1 MPSACPG
8 WGSAEGGEGTQDDRQ
23 GPGPCSPASALGN
36 SRLFLAQPLCSLASC
51 HFSGSGCQNCRR
63 RLLRGSAQPRPAPPR
78 PSALIMGQACV
89 FTHAAI
95 QRGATSNITETP
107 PPLNLTSLP
116 PKQEC
121 REKHGVKGSLL
132 GSAHT
137 PRMGQGLPGAAS
149 WTLSPEPHHL
159 QAKCSGSCLV
169 TRRAGPLGAAKSQN

>member
-23 GPGPCSPASALGN
+23 GPGPCSPASALGS

-169 TRRAGPLGAAKSQN
+169 TRRRSR